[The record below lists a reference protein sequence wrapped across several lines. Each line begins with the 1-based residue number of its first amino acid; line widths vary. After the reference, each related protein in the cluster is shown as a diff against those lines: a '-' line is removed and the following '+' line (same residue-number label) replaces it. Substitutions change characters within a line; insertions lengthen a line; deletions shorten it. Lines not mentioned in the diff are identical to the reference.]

1 MWPLWAFVPVDKQ
14 AKNGLIVLVVI
25 NPKSQEELDLLL
37 LGGAREED
45 IWNQQIHWGSQCP
58 C

>member
-1 MWPLWAFVPVDKQ
+1 MDKQ
-14 AKNGLIVLVVI
+14 GMNGLIVLVLI

-45 IWNQQIHWGSQCP
+45 VWNQQVHWGSWCP

>member
-1 MWPLWAFVPVDKQ
+1 MDKQ
-14 AKNGLIVLVVI
+14 GMNGLIVLVLI

-45 IWNQQIHWGSQCP
+45 VWN
-58 C
+58 